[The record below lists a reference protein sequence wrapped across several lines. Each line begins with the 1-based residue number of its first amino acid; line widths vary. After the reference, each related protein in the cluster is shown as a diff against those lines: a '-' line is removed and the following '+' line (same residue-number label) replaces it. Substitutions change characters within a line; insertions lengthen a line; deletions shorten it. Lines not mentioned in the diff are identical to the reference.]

1 MRDNPAWV
9 GIARIIG
16 GPFGTIATL
25 QQKIHF
31 NDFMFG
37 TICEK
42 VRVQDS
48 RAPSLVCYSRAPLT
62 NINLKTPL
70 FKGSSDQ
77 NHYIFEIHAGKRRI
91 RYRTTL
97 KLNL

>member
-42 VRVQDS
+42 VNVMVTHAVQ
-48 RAPSLVCYSRAPLT
+48 
-62 NINLKTPL
+62 
-70 FKGSSDQ
+70 
-77 NHYIFEIHAGKRRI
+77 
-91 RYRTTL
+91 
-97 KLNL
+97 